1 MEPNAPEP
9 TGGPFGRRR
18 FIRALLGFS
27 IVSTIA
33 MIVTPIVGFLAP
45 PTTVGAGADGRV
57 PAGTTT
63 DLPAGTAKVVAMG
76 SKPVIVVNTDAG
88 VVAYSAVCTHLG
100 CIVGYDATS
109 SHIVCPCHDGHFS
122 PANGTVIS
130 GPPPQPL
137 APVTVAV
144 EKGEIF
150 LVAG

>member
-1 MEPNAPEP
+1 MEPIAPAP
-9 TGGPFGRRR
+9 VGRPFGRRR

-27 IVSTIA
+27 VVSTIA
-33 MIVTPIVGFLAP
+33 MIATPIVGFLAP
-45 PTTVGAGADGRV
+45 PTSVGVGADGRV

-63 DLPAGTAKVVAMG
+63 DLPPGSGKVVAMG

-88 VVAYSAVCTHLG
+88 VKAYSAVCTHLG

-122 PANGTVIS
+122 PANGAVIS

-137 APVTVAV
+137 APITVAV
-144 EKGEIF
+144 EKDEIF